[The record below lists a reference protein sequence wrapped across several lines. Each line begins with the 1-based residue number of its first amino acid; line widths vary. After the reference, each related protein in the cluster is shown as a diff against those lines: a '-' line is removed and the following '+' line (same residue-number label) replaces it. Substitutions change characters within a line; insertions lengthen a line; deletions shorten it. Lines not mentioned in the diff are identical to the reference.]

1 MQLTYFERIGNENIR
16 RLIELFYIEIRKD
29 EVLLPM
35 YPGDLEAA
43 ERRLYLFMVQYL
55 GGPGTYSE
63 RRGHPRLRMRH
74 MVFPIN
80 EEARQRWLICMKVAM
95 QQISMDKESRDFLW
109 TYFVQTSDF
118 LKNR

>member
-1 MQLTYFERIGNENIR
+1 MEISYYERIGQENLR
-16 RLIELFYIEIRKD
+16 KLIELFYEGVKTD

-55 GGPGTYSE
+55 GGPAIYSE
-63 RRGHPRLRMRH
+63 RRGHPKLRMRH
-74 MVFPIN
+74 MMFPIT
-80 EEARQRWLICMKVAM
+80 EDAKQHWLSRMKNALD
-95 QQISMDKESRDFLW
+95 QIDIDDDSRKFLW
-109 TYFVQTSDF
+109 SYFTTTAEF